1 MSETSSVKGASL
13 NSTHASRRDA
23 ILAAALEHFTT
34 RGYASTSIEDI
45 RRLSG
50 TSVGT
55 IYHHFA
61 GKEAIAAALYVAG
74 IRAYQAGGL
83 AVLAGADSA
92 QAGIRA
98 IVTYHLRWIV
108 DHRALAQFLLHHGE
122 PEVSAL
128 AAEPL
133 RALNEHYRHQVKIW
147 LDRVGA
153 DETIRPI
160 PYDVYAALVVGPT
173 QELARRWI
181 AGVTDIDIDTAA
193 GLLADAA
200 WRALRAEAN
209 P

>member
-1 MSETSSVKGASL
+1 MPETSSVKEASL
-13 NSTHASRRDA
+13 SSAPMSRRDA

-34 RGYASTSIEDI
+34 RGYAATSIEDI

-50 TSVGT
+50 TSVGS

-61 GKEAIAAALYVAG
+61 GKEAIAAALYVEG
-74 IRAYQAGGL
+74 IRSYQAGGL

-92 QAGIRA
+92 QAGLRA

-133 RALNEHYRHQVKIW
+133 RALNENYRDQVKSW

-153 DETIRPI
+153 DKTLRPI
-160 PYDVYAALVVGPT
+160 PYDVYAALVVGPA